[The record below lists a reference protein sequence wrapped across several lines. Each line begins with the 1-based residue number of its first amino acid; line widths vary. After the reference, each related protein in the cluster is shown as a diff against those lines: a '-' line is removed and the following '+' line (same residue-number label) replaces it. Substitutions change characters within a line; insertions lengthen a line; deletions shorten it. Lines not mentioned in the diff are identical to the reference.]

1 MADLARK
8 AAVQY
13 VIACFLAA
21 QTCEHVLVY
30 WGRGKELKASNTTNV
45 LPFRVVSNV
54 LHLPLVY

>member
-13 VIACFLAA
+13 VIAVFWL
-21 QTCEHVLVY
+21 HRLVNMF
-30 WGRGKELKASNTTNV
+30 WFTGGGKELKASNTTNV

>member
-1 MADLARK
+1 MVDLARK

-30 WGRGKELKASNTTNV
+30 WGGGKGAESK
-45 LPFRVVSNV
+45 
-54 LHLPLVY
+54 